1 MFNTAPPVRRSG
13 HTIASS
19 IVERKTGLSM
29 HMYELTE
36 RAENLALYGLPPK
49 IEREF
54 LQMLVDN
61 PGLLAVIPQDLQL
74 MVMNAL
80 ERGEC
85 RPNG

>member
-1 MFNTAPPVRRSG
+1 M
-13 HTIASS
+13 
-19 IVERKTGLSM
+19 VEGTMGLYM

-36 RAENLALYGLPPK
+36 RAEELALYGLPPK

-61 PGLLAVIPQDLQL
+61 PGLLAVIPKDLQL
-74 MVMNAL
+74 MVVDAL